1 MEQLPKIARERLA
14 QQHAESEHPAAD
26 VLAGFIERSLGVD
39 ERQRVLTHLAR
50 CTDCRDALALAMPDE
65 LAAAPVNVTP
75 ERRAWYE
82 WSLFRF
88 GGLAAALTVIVVAVL
103 LVRPHAR
110 QAQDASAP
118 AQSGSVSTSSSPA
131 PIAEPSS
138 QTPTSDKTLRD
149 ENLTASKARP
159 NEERDRITATLQKKQ
174 ADALSAKPQN
184 EMQAG
189 DAGTVSSLTKPN
201 NQAVVVGGAA
211 ASNVAV
217 PAPSAKDAKAQKAQA
232 QQRQDQQAQ
241 AQQNQRFQQTQSLDQ
256 LESNSAASQQ
266 ATAPA
271 APPPPSRKEEVTVTA
286 AAPAIASMQAEV
298 SPLSKAKA
306 APAEKDSSRLG
317 HGPLKSIASTL
328 RWTISAA
335 GTVQRSADNGVH
347 WQDVPIAEGAKVRTL
362 AVGDSGVWA
371 GGSALYHTNNLGEH
385 WDPVTVTDENHSM
398 EGEITRID
406 LPSVSRVELQ
416 TSAGQKWT
424 SNDGGHTWKLQ

>member
-39 ERQRVLTHLAR
+39 ERQRVLTHLAH
-50 CTDCRDALALAMPDE
+50 CTDCRDALALAIPDE
-65 LAAAPVNVTP
+65 LAVAPVNVTP
-75 ERRAWYE
+75 QRRAWYE

-118 AQSGSVSTSSSPA
+118 AQAGSASATLSPG
-131 PIAEPSS
+131 PVAEPTT

-149 ENLTASKARP
+149 ESLPASRAQST
-159 NEERDRITATLQKKQ
+159 EERDRITATLQKKET
-174 ADALSAKPQN
+174 ATESTKLQN
-184 EMQAG
+184 EKQAG
-189 DAGTVSSLTKPN
+189 DAGTASKLARLHDEPI
-201 NQAVVVGGAA
+201 VVGGAV
-211 ASNVAV
+211 ASNIAV
-217 PAPSAKDAKAQKAQA
+217 PSHSAKDAKTQLQKAQTS

-241 AQQNQRFQQTQSLDQ
+241 SFDQ

-266 ATAPA
+266 ASTP
-271 APPPPSRKEEVTVTA
+271 APPPPAPPSRKEEVTVTA
-286 AAPAIASMQAEV
+286 AAPAISTMQAEV
-298 SPLSKAKA
+298 SPRSKVKP
-306 APAEKDSSRLG
+306 APAEAERSRLG
-317 HGPLKSIASTL
+317 RGPLKSVASAL
-328 RWTISAA
+328 RWTISTA
-335 GTVQRSADNGVH
+335 GTVQRSADNGAH
-347 WQDVPIAEGAKVRTL
+347 WQDVSIAEGAKVRTL

-371 GGSALYHTNNLGEH
+371 GGSALYHTNDLGEH
-385 WDPVTVTDENHSM
+385 WDQVTVGNEGQSM

-406 LPSVSRVELQ
+406 LPSVSRIDLQ